1 MEDNQ
6 ANASYESSHEEE
18 GVKSV
23 FPFFKS
29 WKQAY
34 IFVLAELAA
43 LIILFYTFSHAYAW
57 IRLLRYTW

>member
-29 WKQAY
+29 WSQAY

-43 LIILFYTFSHAYAW
+43 LILLFYTFSNAYA
-57 IRLLRYTW
+57 